1 MYNALLFARALTTKV
16 SYVPGSR
23 ALLEQ
28 IRQWGTQHDGTI
40 VVNDFD
46 GDLKFELS
54 LSGDD
59 DSRIF
64 WYGALAQP
72 VMALLDRLLQPGAT
86 LLDIGAGAGEI
97 ALFSAKR
104 VGQDGRVVA
113 LEDREGPADRLTRNL
128 ALNKFDHVDVIR
140 KISTLEA
147 LLDEGWFTRL
157 DVLKIGRHHVHREL
171 LEGGRAVFDAF
182 SPVILLEGGDPDA
195 ADVSRWLGDHG
206 YRFYRVD
213 RERNLPPFTGAPPFP
228 WAVACPEG
236 VDVG

>member
-1 MYNALLFARALTTKV
+1 MSNALLFARALTTKV
-16 SYVPGSR
+16 SYVPGST

-28 IRQWGTQHDGTI
+28 IRKWGSRHEGTI

-72 VMALLDRLLQPGAT
+72 VMALLDRIVRPGAT
-86 LLDIGAGAGEI
+86 VVDVGAGAGEI
-97 ALFSAKR
+97 SLFSAKR
-104 VGQDGRVVA
+104 VGPEGRVVA
-113 LEDREGPADRLTRNL
+113 LEDREASADRLARNL
-128 ALNKFDHVDVIR
+128 ALNKFEHVDVLR
-140 KISTLEA
+140 KVSPLDA
-147 LLDEGWFTRL
+147 LLDEGWFTQV
-157 DVLKIGRHHVHREL
+157 DVLKLGRHHVDTTV

-182 SPVILLEGGDPDA
+182 SPVVLIEGGNPEP
-195 ADVSRWLGDHG
+195 ADVSGWLRELG

-213 RERNLPPFTGAPPFP
+213 RERNLPSFSGSPPFP
-228 WAVACPEG
+228 WAVASPEG